1 MCAGIRLFFV
11 LKSTSCPFPLPHCIT
26 GTYIY
31 QIAWVAHCRVKLT
44 NERHCRKT
52 GRWKEGRSKSISLS
66 LFFSFCLCSKSSIS
80 FMFPD
85 SASEPLA
92 LWSQILL
99 EALYVRL
106 WFSYLF
112 PSNLRMELVFR
123 DRCFVAEHIHRLH
136 IRFPV
141 LSSLKL
147 KNLE

>member
-1 MCAGIRLFFV
+1 MQQPNRTVILVHMILSPLCFAHTIHSSVPGGIMGCVLAFAFFFV

-92 LWSQILL
+92 LWS
-99 EALYVRL
+99 
-106 WFSYLF
+106 
-112 PSNLRMELVFR
+112 
-123 DRCFVAEHIHRLH
+123 
-136 IRFPV
+136 
-141 LSSLKL
+141 
-147 KNLE
+147 